1 MKIKIIQIE
10 NFLCHEYSH
19 IDFDDFNS
27 ALIVAKVNNNDMYS
41 NGAGKST
48 IFGAIEYVLFN
59 QAEINL
65 EKVIRDDT
73 NVCKV
78 VLYLDVD
85 NNLYRISRSRNRKG
99 TTDLSLHIRNY
110 NEGNDTDIFNF
121 KKPNELYWKDLTGR
135 RSADTESEIEKIIK
149 INFKSFRQTVHFAQ
163 NDFSGL
169 TTATPSNR
177 KALLKEVLNLGTYA
191 KLEKIAKEKFNIL
204 SKEIEKYK
212 ILLEPLSNLENE
224 KIDLINKLNQDEKS
238 LKEKEEEKEKALKLL
253 NNEKEILSSFIKEK
267 ENFISNNK
275 LLLEK
280 KIKLVSEIENLTE
293 SYSTYKNNS
302 ISLVKQAKVSANEL
316 TTLKNE
322 IEKLLLEN
330 IEDSIQ
336 SHQSNLNEINQK
348 IIKLELENE
357 NLLKD
362 IKELQIPL
370 PEDNKCL
377 HCRQNLSEEHKI
389 ECQKNIDDKLFNF
402 KNLLNTNNSNIII
415 LSKDKKQ
422 AVALINSFAIKQ
434 KELETKQLNLTNL
447 QKDLE
452 SKKQTY
458 KDYNSILETL
468 NKELESKKINLQEI
482 NKELESVS
490 YDDFITKIDDK
501 ITNQNLVV
509 NSFNDKF
516 VLINKNY
523 THLNSLIAVVK
534 HQIEK
539 NEKDQINKNTYL
551 SNIENLEE
559 KYKKYPSV
567 IEAFSSTGIPNL
579 IVQNCLDDLQYESN
593 NILNQLKP
601 GMQLNFLVEKKKSDG
616 NQDDTLDIK
625 YFVNG
630 REREYNQMSG
640 AMKLAVTFSLKM
652 GLSFLLQKLFNIKM
666 EFLLLDEID
675 QSLDKAGADA
685 FVDIVKFLQKEL
697 KVLVITHNDRLK
709 DKFSHAILVEQ
720 DSNMVSKAKVVTS
733 W

>member
-19 IDFDDFNS
+19 IDFDDFSS
-27 ALIVAKVNNNDMYS
+27 ALIIAKVNNNDMYS

-73 NVCKV
+73 NSCKI
-78 VLYLDVD
+78 VLYLEVD

-99 TTDLSLHIRNY
+99 TTDLSLSIRTS
-110 NEGNDTDIFNF
+110 NEGIDTDIFNF
-121 KKPNELYWKDLTGR
+121 KKPNDLYWKDLTGR
-135 RSADTESEIEKIIK
+135 RSADTDAEIEKIIK

-191 KLEKIAKEKFNIL
+191 KLEKIAKEKLNIL
-204 SKEIEKYK
+204 SKEIDKNK
-212 ILLEPLSNLENE
+212 ILLDPLINLEND
-224 KIDLINKLNQDEKS
+224 KIDLLNKLNENEKL
-238 LKEKEEEKEKALKLL
+238 LKEKEIEKEEALKLL

-275 LLLEK
+275 LLLEQK
-280 KIKLVSEIENLTE
+280 FKLISEIENSTE
-293 SYSTYKNNS
+293 SYSSYKNNS
-302 ISLVKQAKVSANEL
+302 IALVKQAKVSANEL
-316 TTLKNE
+316 TVLKTE
-322 IEKLLLEN
+322 IENLLLEN
-330 IEDSIQ
+330 IKESLTSYQ
-336 SHQSNLNEINQK
+336 SSLDEINQK
-348 IIKLELENE
+348 IIKLEIENE
-357 NLLKD
+357 NLLKE
-362 IKELQIPL
+362 IKDLQIPL

-377 HCRQNLSEEHKI
+377 HCRQNLSEEHKL
-389 ECQKNIDDKLFNF
+389 ECQKNIDDKLSNI
-402 KNLLNTNNSNIII
+402 KIMLNNNNNNSS
-415 LSKDKKQ
+415 LLLKDKKQ
-422 AVALINSFAIKQ
+422 FTNLINNLLIKQ
-434 KELETKQLNLTNL
+434 KDLETKQTNLSNL

-452 SKKQTY
+452 IKKQTY
-458 KDYNSILETL
+458 KDYNSILEAL
-468 NKELESKKINLQEI
+468 NKELDNKKINLQQI
-482 NKELESVS
+482 DKELESIS
-490 YDDFITKIDDK
+490 YDDFISNIDIKIN
-501 ITNQNLVV
+501 NQNLVV
-509 NSFNDKF
+509 NSYNEKYNL
-516 VLINKNY
+516 VNKNY
-523 THLNSLIAVVK
+523 THINSLIAVIK
-534 HQIEK
+534 HQVEK
-539 NEKDQINKNTYL
+539 NEQDQINKNNYL
-551 SNIENLEE
+551 NKLKELEE
-559 KYKKYPSV
+559 KYKKYPFV

-601 GMQLNFLVEKKKSDG
+601 GMQLNFIVEKKKSDG